1 MSGKRIGIL
10 TSGGDCPG
18 LNAVIRAVVKAAE
31 LNNWVVYGL
40 PYGTDGFRDIA
51 EKKYSPK
58 ELLLTQ
64 KCYQLPGRI
73 RGLDVLQFFSG
84 SILGSIS
91 KGKPD
96 NPEVR
101 AAILKGYRIL
111 NLDALIAIGGDGSLD
126 IIYNL
131 AKEGHWNLIAIPKT
145 IDNDVPLTE
154 FSVGFTTA
162 VEIVTQALY
171 DLTFTAASHKRI
183 MIVEVMGR
191 DAGHLAL
198 RGGIAGGAD
207 IILIPELTPCLS
219 LDVLESCCYRLLD
232 WQRRGHH
239 FGLLVIA
246 EGIKTQN
253 ENEKKDDHI
262 GHYLMRKIKEYSGFL
277 DHHKDKDFG
286 LLKDV
291 DMRAMVLG
299 HLQRS
304 HPPVAWDRLLATTF
318 GIKAIELIEKQ
329 HYDRLVVWQK
339 GEVTTEPLSEVIE
352 LIKKRHEQKICTS
365 PVEKDDCMVK
375 TARSLGI
382 YLGDG

>member
-1 MSGKRIGIL
+1 MNSKRIGIL

-31 LNNWVVYGL
+31 INNWEVYGL

-96 NPEVR
+96 DPVVR
-101 AAILKGYRIL
+101 AAILKGYKML

-219 LDVLESCCYRLLD
+219 LDVLEGCCYRLLD
-232 WQRRGHH
+232 LQKRGHH

-253 ENEKKDDHI
+253 DKEKKEDHI

-277 DHHKDKDFG
+277 DHEKHEEFA

-304 HPPVAWDRLLATTF
+304 HPPVAWDRLLATAF
-318 GIKAIELIEKQ
+318 AIKAIELIEKQ

-339 GEVTTEPLSEVIE
+339 GQVTTEPLSEVIDI
-352 LIKKRHEQKICTS
+352 IKQRHEQKICTS

-375 TARSLGI
+375 TAQSLGI